1 MNQLLIPILI
11 ALAVACLAWWVVWL
25 FGSLTDSEQRKLHK
39 RLSTDSIKSDTPGAL
54 SITLPDEVK
63 MPEFLARKPFIQTLA
78 RRLLQVAPDVSL
90 RKFVMIAACCALAGG
105 VVAEAFGCGV
115 VIIAC
120 CALGSGYLPVF
131 LLNMR
136 HAKRQK
142 AVMMQLPE
150 ALDFLARV
158 MRAGHSLSTGF
169 QMMSEELPAPLST
182 EFRKCY
188 DQHSLG
194 QALEDGLRDM
204 SQRIDSTDFHF
215 FVTAVL
221 IQRQT
226 GGDLSQVLTNIST
239 MIRQRSRLAQ
249 QVVAKTAEGRFTGY
263 IMVAFPAIMFGLCY
277 FLNPD
282 LYGLFFQSTTGW
294 MLLAAAGVL
303 QILGLFMIKKITT
316 LTV

>member
-11 ALAVACLAWWVVWL
+11 ALAVACLAWWCVWL
-25 FGSLTDSEQRKLHK
+25 FGSLTDSEQRKLQK
-39 RLSTDSIKSDTPGAL
+39 RLSNDAEKSDSPGAL

-78 RRLLQVAPDVSL
+78 RKLLQVAPDVSL
-90 RKFVMIAACCALAGG
+90 RKFLVISACCAVAGA
-105 VVAEAFGCGV
+105 VTAEAFNCGIV
-115 VIIAC
+115 VIAC

-194 QALEDGLRDM
+194 QPLEDGLRDM

-226 GGDLSQVLTNIST
+226 GGDLSEVLSNISGLVRER
-239 MIRQRSRLAQ
+239 IRLQRHVR
-249 QVVAKTAEGRFTGY
+249 AKTAEGRFTGY
-263 IMVAFPAIMFGLCY
+263 IMVAFPAVMFCICYAMNSENYGKFFSTHMGMVLLCTAVGL
-277 FLNPD
+277 
-282 LYGLFFQSTTGW
+282 Q
-294 MLLAAAGVL
+294 MM
-303 QILGLFMIKKITT
+303 GLFMIKKLTT
-316 LTV
+316 VKV